1 MLDRVLGAIDLIS
14 LWVARLG
21 AIFMAL
27 IAILMLSEIGSRY
40 FVGRSLGMT
49 WELATYAMA
58 AVIFL
63 GAADTLR
70 TGGHVRVGVLLET
83 LPASLSRVVDIAA
96 TLIGLFIV
104 GFIFSSV
111 GDFVLNNMQRGTR
124 SFEPSRIYLWIPQS
138 VLAVGMFLLFLQ
150 LASRLLRLLTG
161 RPVQLAQTELQ
172 AGETGAAGL
181 GKGADL

>member
-1 MLDRVLGAIDLIS
+1 MLDRALGAIDLIS
-14 LWVARLG
+14 LWTARLG
-21 AIFMAL
+21 ALFMAL
-27 IAILMLSEIGSRY
+27 IATLMLSEIGSRY

-83 LPASLSRVVDIAA
+83 LPAALSRAVDIIA
-96 TLIGLFIV
+96 TLIALFIV
-104 GFIFSSV
+104 GFILSAV
-111 GDFVLNNMQRGTR
+111 GDFVMNNMQRGTR

-138 VLAVGMFLLFLQ
+138 VLVIGMLLLFLQ
-150 LASRLLRLLTG
+150 LAARLLRLLTG
-161 RPVQLAQTELQ
+161 RPVQVTQTEMK
-172 AGETGAAGL
+172 ASETGAAGM